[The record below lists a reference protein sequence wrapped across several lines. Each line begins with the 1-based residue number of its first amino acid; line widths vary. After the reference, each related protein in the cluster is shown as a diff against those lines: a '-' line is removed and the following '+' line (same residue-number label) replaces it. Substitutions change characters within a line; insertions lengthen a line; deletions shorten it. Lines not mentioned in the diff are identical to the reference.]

1 MWCELLKNLHAMD
14 EVADLRPGQHLLF
27 LNTAGGGGSYLF
39 LELVFL
45 CRIGLQSLRLYGVNC
60 VER

>member
-27 LNTAGGGGSYLF
+27 LNTAGAGGLTSSWNLCF
-39 LELVFL
+39 FAELVCKVSDFM
-45 CRIGLQSLRLYGVNC
+45 
-60 VER
+60 E